1 MAELLLKLVM
11 FAGGIGFVLRCV
23 VASRRGYFTMRS
35 VVRPVISRDDDPN
48 AFSVYLVANYAFGIG
63 ILLLLAYLQFF
74 YKHKL

>member
-1 MAELLLKLVM
+1 
-11 FAGGIGFVLRCV
+11 
-23 VASRRGYFTMRS
+23 MRS